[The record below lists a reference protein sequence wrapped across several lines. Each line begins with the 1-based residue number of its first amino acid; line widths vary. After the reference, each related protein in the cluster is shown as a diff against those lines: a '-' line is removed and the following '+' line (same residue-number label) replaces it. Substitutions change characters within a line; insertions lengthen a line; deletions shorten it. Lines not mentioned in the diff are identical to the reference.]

1 MKRLLILAL
10 ILAALAAALIMVSQ
24 MPILDNLMIYFPQRE
39 LTATPADV
47 GLPYQDVYLTAA
59 DGIRT
64 HAWHIPGD
72 TDITLLWLHGNSG
85 NISHRLDNI
94 AVLREM
100 TGVGILILDYR
111 GYGLSDGSPSER
123 GIYADAEAALA
134 YLTDD
139 LALDPERQVVLFGRS
154 LGAGAAA
161 ELATRRPVRRVIL
174 ESGFT
179 SIRDMATSSS
189 RRRWFTSLAL
199 PLFDARY
206 DNLSKMPNIK
216 SPIMIVHG
224 DQDEIVP
231 YAMAERLYAAAPEPK
246 RLHRIP
252 GAGHNDTYIKG
263 AAPYFRALKQF
274 IADGE

>member
-10 ILAALAAALIMVSQ
+10 ILAAALIMVSQ

-64 HAWHIPGD
+64 HAWHIPGES
-72 TDITLLWLHGNSG
+72 DITLLWLHGNSG

-100 TGVGILILDYR
+100 TGAGVMILDYR

-189 RRRWFTSLAL
+189 RRRWFTSLIM

-206 DNLSKMPNIK
+206 DNLSKMPNIQ

-224 DQDEIVP
+224 DRDEIVP

-246 RLHRIP
+246 RLYRIP
-252 GAGHNDTYIKG
+252 GATHNDTYIVG